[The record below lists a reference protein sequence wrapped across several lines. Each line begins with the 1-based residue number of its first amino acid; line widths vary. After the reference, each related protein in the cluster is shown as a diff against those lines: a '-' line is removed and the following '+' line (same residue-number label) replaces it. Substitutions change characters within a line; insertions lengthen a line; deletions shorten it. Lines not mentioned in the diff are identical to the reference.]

1 MVRLAALSQARRLD
15 DAAAASSPV
24 EEGKEGMKAR
34 KGAAVRTELE
44 DDAGGRRSYA
54 LRGYGVSHTPEERG
68 VGLHSSADLV
78 GLFF

>member
-34 KGAAVRTELE
+34 KGAAVWTELE
-44 DDAGGRRSYA
+44 DDAGGR
-54 LRGYGVSHTPEERG
+54 
-68 VGLHSSADLV
+68 
-78 GLFF
+78 